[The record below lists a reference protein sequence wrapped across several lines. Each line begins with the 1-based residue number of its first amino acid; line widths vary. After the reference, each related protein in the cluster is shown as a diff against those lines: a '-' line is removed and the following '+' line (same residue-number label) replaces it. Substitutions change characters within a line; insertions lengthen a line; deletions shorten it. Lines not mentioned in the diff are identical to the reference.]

1 MSNGAFPDINNFF
14 PSEDEINNINIEDDG
29 VYPQQEWEQ
38 DNQQPSVFPNPIE
51 FNQQPVQQSVQQEQQ
66 VVQNQLIQQEIN
78 FPEQQVQQPVQQV
91 QTQQP
96 VQVQQVQTQQ
106 PVQEQQP
113 VQVQQVQQEQQA
125 PLSNINNAFT
135 PNVNEKKIIAVI
147 SPGNYDNMI
156 KILQV
161 LNKDK
166 GDDAIIIRNSM
177 ITQSQAD
184 CIIEANMSSV
194 LKNKAGEL
202 VSLDIINP
210 KKYIKL
216 LEQFKSQDDIFIIDD
231 NENSRYVITNGEV
244 RLFLPKQDSKIE
256 AQEAEN
262 FDMTNAQSICTLE
275 VDKDIRRIVK
285 NLAKDQDYI
294 DYLIQDNQVKAIHI
308 PDTAVYTFPNF
319 KNDEKAQKLDET
331 NSDMTLRSGNF
342 LPVEA
347 DNYMIYIITLGKDK
361 YASVA
366 DCKVGGKIDIR
377 VTELCDLCT
386 GGNLLF

>member
-51 FNQQPVQQSVQQEQQ
+51 FNQQPVQQEQLVQNQPIQQEINFPVQQPVQQPVQTQQPVQQEQQ
-66 VVQNQLIQQEIN
+66 VVQT
-78 FPEQQVQQPVQQV
+78 QPI
-91 QTQQP
+91 
-96 VQVQQVQTQQ
+96 
-106 PVQEQQP
+106 
-113 VQVQQVQQEQQA
+113 QQEQQA

-231 NENSRYVITNGEV
+231 NENSRYIITNGEV

>member
-66 VVQNQLIQQEIN
+66 VVQNQPIQQEIN
-78 FPEQQVQQPVQQV
+78 FPEQQPV

-96 VQVQQVQTQQ
+96 VQ
-106 PVQEQQP
+106 QEQQV
-113 VQVQQVQQEQQA
+113 VQNQPIQQEQQA

-177 ITQSQAD
+177 IIQSQAD